1 MLATGANNM
10 TNFEFGNNILQRPNT
25 SSTGGSFVS
34 TTATAWTGHAY
45 NNYMYQLDNTA
56 GIWIA
61 TGTGGAFGFTNNY
74 SPITGAV
81 DKSALINPAAV

>member
-1 MLATGANNM
+1 
-10 TNFEFGNNILQRPNT
+10 
-25 SSTGGSFVS
+25 
-34 TTATAWTGHAY
+34 
-45 NNYMYQLDNTA
+45 MYQLDNTA

-61 TGTGGAFGFTNNY
+61 TGTGGAFGFSNNY